1 MASTDFRL
9 SGNPQQADSSNFEN
23 LFLGRRIRRRHVS
36 VEGDSRTLYDPR
48 NGDPALSVADLEAP
62 PGEFEPPRTNRFSVY
77 WILEGSGECQAD
89 GGRHAFGPNSLLFF
103 VPYQYVRLA
112 PEAPM
117 QGAVVQFHAN
127 FLCIE
132 TYHAEIGCNGVLFND
147 PYGVP
152 LVRLDGA
159 AAAEAADL
167 IARIRR
173 ELAEAGVAHAEVLL
187 SYLKVLLVLATRS
200 KLRQGTCD
208 AGARL
213 LPTELERLAELVE
226 ANYRRLHS
234 PADYAALLH
243 VTPKTLG
250 RLVRKW
256 LGKTPT
262 DLIRDRILKHAKWE
276 LLHTLRPV
284 KEIARELGYDDE
296 LYFSRLFKRA
306 TGYSPTFFR
315 EFETE
320 IRGGANLSMPSTPPS
335 IPPRSVGVED
345 SL

>member
-1 MASTDFRL
+1 MEDL
-9 SGNPQQADSSNFEN
+9 SHA
-23 LFLGRRIRRRHVS
+23 
-36 VEGDSRTLYDPR
+36 LYDPR
-48 NGDPALSVADLEAP
+48 NGDLALSVGDLELAP
-62 PGEFEPPRTNRFSVY
+62 GPFEPSRTNRFSVY
-77 WILEGSGECQAD
+77 WIAEGGGEFHAD
-89 GGRHAFGPNSLLFF
+89 SARHRFGPSSLLFF
-103 VPYQYVRLA
+103 VPYQYVRLV
-112 PEAPM
+112 PDPTL
-117 QGAVVQFHAN
+117 QDGPLRGGPVRGAVLQFHAN

-132 TYHAEIGCNGVLFND
+132 TYHAEIGCNGILFTD

-152 LVRLDGA
+152 LVELDDPS
-159 AAAEAADL
+159 AAEVADL
-167 IARIRR
+167 IGRIRR

-187 SYLKVLLVLATRS
+187 SYLKVLLVLATRL
-200 KLRQGTCD
+200 KLRQGQGES
-208 AGARL
+208 GARL
-213 LPTELERLAELVE
+213 LPPELERLAELVE

-243 VTPKTLG
+243 VTPRALG

-256 LGKTPT
+256 LGKTPS

-284 KEIARELGYDDE
+284 KEIARELGYEDE

-335 IPPRSVGVED
+335 IPPPPARREE

>member
-1 MASTDFRL
+1 M
-9 SGNPQQADSSNFEN
+9 
-23 LFLGRRIRRRHVS
+23 
-36 VEGDSRTLYDPR
+36 EGDSQTLYDPR
-48 NGDPALSVADLEAP
+48 NGDPALSVRDLELP

-77 WILEGSGECQAD
+77 WIQQGSGEFQAD
-89 GGRHAFGPNSLLFF
+89 GARHAFGPGSLLFF

-112 PEAPM
+112 PDPKGPGQPVQGAVV

-152 LVRLDGA
+152 LVRLDEA

-167 IARIRR
+167 IGRIKR
-173 ELAEAGVAHAEVLL
+173 ELAQAGVAHAEVLL

-200 KLRQGTCD
+200 KLRQGSCE

-213 LPTELERLAELVE
+213 LPPELERLAELVE
-226 ANYRRLHS
+226 ANYRTLHS
-234 PADYAALLH
+234 PADYADLLH

-315 EFETE
+315 EFETA

-335 IPPRSVGVED
+335 IPPPPIPREE

>member
-1 MASTDFRL
+1 MEEPSHA
-9 SGNPQQADSSNFEN
+9 
-23 LFLGRRIRRRHVS
+23 
-36 VEGDSRTLYDPR
+36 LYDPR
-48 NGDPALSVADLEAP
+48 NGDLALSVGDLALA
-62 PGEFEPPRTNRFSVY
+62 PGEVEPARTNRFSVY
-77 WILEGSGECQAD
+77 WIEEGGGEFYAD
-89 GGRHAFGPNSLLFF
+89 SARHAFGPRSLLFF

-112 PEAPM
+112 PDRPV

-132 TYHAEIGCNGVLFND
+132 TYHAEIGCNGILFND

-152 LVRLDGA
+152 LVELDDSS
-159 AAAEAADL
+159 AAEAADL
-167 IARIRR
+167 IGRIRR

-187 SYLKVLLVLATRS
+187 SYLKVLLVLATRL
-200 KLRQGTCD
+200 KLRQGQGES
-208 AGARL
+208 GAKRL
-213 LPTELERLAELVE
+213 PPELERLAELVE
-226 ANYRRLHS
+226 ANYRQLHS
-234 PADYAALLH
+234 PADYAELLH
-243 VTPKTLG
+243 VTPRTLG

-256 LGKTPT
+256 LGKTPS

-284 KEIARELGYDDE
+284 KEVARELGYDDE

-335 IPPRSVGVED
+335 IPPPPGRREE

>member
-1 MASTDFRL
+1 
-9 SGNPQQADSSNFEN
+9 
-23 LFLGRRIRRRHVS
+23 
-36 VEGDSRTLYDPR
+36 
-48 NGDPALSVADLEAP
+48 
-62 PGEFEPPRTNRFSVY
+62 
-77 WILEGSGECQAD
+77 
-89 GGRHAFGPNSLLFF
+89 
-103 VPYQYVRLA
+103 
-112 PEAPM
+112 
-117 QGAVVQFHAN
+117 VQFHAN

-152 LVRLDGA
+152 LVRLDDA

-167 IARIRR
+167 IGRIRR

-200 KLRQGTCD
+200 KLRQGNCE

-213 LPTELERLAELVE
+213 LPPELERLAELVE

-262 DLIRDRILKHAKWE
+262 DLVRDRILKHAKWE

-335 IPPRSVGVED
+335 IPPRPLSGEE

>member
-1 MASTDFRL
+1 M
-9 SGNPQQADSSNFEN
+9 
-23 LFLGRRIRRRHVS
+23 
-36 VEGDSRTLYDPR
+36 EGDSDALYDPR
-48 NGDPALSVADLEAP
+48 NGDVALSVRDLELAA
-62 PGEFEPPRTNRFSVY
+62 GEAEPPRTNRFAVY
-77 WILEGSGECQAD
+77 WIQEGSGQFQAD
-89 GGRHAFGPNSLLFF
+89 GARHAFGPNSLLFF
-103 VPYQYVRLA
+103 VPYQYVRLS
-112 PEAPM
+112 PDRPVR
-117 QGAVVQFHAN
+117 GAVVEFHAN

-152 LVRLDGA
+152 LVSLNEA
-159 AAAEAADL
+159 AAGEAADL
-167 IARIRR
+167 IVRIRR

-187 SYLKVLLVLATRS
+187 SYLKVLLVLATRL
-200 KLRQGTCD
+200 KLRQGTGE

-213 LPTELERLAELVE
+213 LPPELERLAELVE
-226 ANYRRLHS
+226 ANYRNLHS
-234 PADYAALLH
+234 PADYAALLY

-262 DLIRDRILKHAKWE
+262 DLIRDRILKHAKWQ

-306 TGYSPTFFR
+306 TGCSPTFFR

-335 IPPRSVGVED
+335 IPPPPLGAEH